1 VHPGETLSGIAL
13 RYEVPAQKI
22 RLANNLEDDTVRSGE
37 LLRIP

>member
-1 VHPGETLSGIAL
+1 M